1 MSQNAPLSPTP
12 PPVATEPSSGG
23 PPDRAT
29 SFQPVEGGNE
39 VQSGSA
45 LLVEAYAVIWTLL
58 MVWLVL
64 MWRKQGVL
72 AGRLDDLELAIDRAA
87 AKRAREKAPAKK
99 PEGEDSKK
107 VPSEQAG

>member
-1 MSQNAPLSPTP
+1 MSQNAA
-12 PPVATEPSSGG
+12 PVATEPTSGG
-23 PPDRAT
+23 APERAT

-45 LLVEAYAVIWTLL
+45 LLVEAYAVIWTIL

-87 AKRAREKAPAKK
+87 ARRAKEKAPAKK
-99 PEGEDSKK
+99 SEGDESKK